1 MSGSHKTL
9 RVPVLARSVWGE
21 FPLLFALS
29 LQHYPKEGPELVFN
43 HSLSSNITS
52 VI

>member
-1 MSGSHKTL
+1 MTG
-9 RVPVLARSVWGE
+9 PVLARSVWGE
-21 FPLLFALS
+21 FPLLFDLS

-52 VI
+52 EI